1 MTKLSPIEKL
11 PNFSNLEHMSYSEI
25 KMADKINELV
35 EAWKSLTEKEESSKD
50 FKEWRRKFN
59 LRRACGFFEIELPTP
74 LPDKAKCDC
83 ACHKMHAG
91 PCENCWFC
99 ITSAQPDKAKCEHEW
114 DGVNSKLWYCKKC
127 GREFTEANPPQPDM
141 EEMKDG
147 ICEILDDLPTS
158 VSEKRIQHFS
168 SAILDFLLANYN
180 ITKLKKGK

>member
-1 MTKLSPIEKL
+1 MRM
-11 PNFSNLEHMSYSEI
+11 F
-25 KMADKINELV
+25 DKINELV

-74 LPDKAKCDC
+74 LPDKAKC
-83 ACHKMHAG
+83 
-91 PCENCWFC
+91 
-99 ITSAQPDKAKCEHEW
+99 EHEW

-127 GREFTEANPPQPDM
+127 GGEFTEANPTQPDM

-147 ICEILDDLPTS
+147 ILRILDDLPTS

-168 SAILDFLLANYN
+168 SAILDFLTANYS
-180 ITKLKKGK
+180 IKKLKKGK

>member
-1 MTKLSPIEKL
+1 MTQPKTIEEKRDPIIEILEAVYLHGRLTPEQSYGLPEGQMTIEEATKAIVEIVEEEKTN
-11 PNFSNLEHMSYSEI
+11 P
-25 KMADKINELV
+25 
-35 EAWKSLTEKEESSKD
+35 
-50 FKEWRRKFN
+50 
-59 LRRACGFFEIELPTP
+59 PTP
-74 LPDKAKCDC
+74 PEDKAKCDC

-127 GREFTEANPPQPDM
+127 GEEFTEANPPQPDM

-168 SAILDFLLANYN
+168 SAILDFLLANYSIN
-180 ITKLKKGK
+180 KLKNI